1 MILKGSTTSSISH
14 AGRLANHLLSER
26 DNDHL
31 QVLEIAGQQTDDPK
45 QAMLFMHGAVTLT
58 RGKKG
63 LFQVSINPEEGEVMT
78 HEQWDDAVVRVEK
91 EFGLIGQ
98 PRIIVEHIKE
108 GRQHR
113 HIVWQRTNYET
124 EKLVPINDYKTRL
137 VKQAREMERD
147 YGHRIVNDQ
156 TIGPKFDQAAH
167 RQAKRLQKKDDQALD
182 PKNRSAFIR
191 QAWERSENADDFV
204 KALKDGGLELAQ
216 GNKARMVLLHSETG
230 EIIKGSLGRHLKCP
244 DKGIV
249 RAAELR
255 EWANGLSAPLQDVE
269 ATQERLKAQ
278 DRQEPRTQGLDDRDA
293 EIWDRE
299 KNEVRQQNEL
309 LDAAHEAAQHVV
321 DTIAEK
327 GKGEIR
333 QPDPQVRESVNLRQE
348 FMDAGHEYKAAI
360 DEWDAKE
367 KAKENAAKAAK
378 GKQLKPEFKQ
388 ESTRTEPEGY
398 QSVAEELD
406 RQQALTEVPHRRRLE
421 QEEKTRSY
429 YRIEEQEKL
438 LAEEEARLGKM
449 GVFGRFSGKRKE
461 QQGKI
466 DALRKTLEDARRRQA
481 ESLQHISSQYETEI
495 AQAAANQNSSPSP
508 EHEKTPETEE
518 EYDARMLRE
527 MNKRREGPDRDI
539 GPAL

>member
-14 AGRLANHLLSER
+14 AGRLANHLLNER
-26 DNDHL
+26 DNDQV

-108 GRQHR
+108 GRKHR

-124 EKLVPINDYKTRL
+124 EKLVVINDYKTRL

-147 YGHRIVNDQ
+147 YGHRIVNDYA
-156 TIGPKFDQAAH
+156 IGPKFDQAAH

-191 QAWERSENADDFV
+191 EAWERSENADDFV

-269 ATQERLKAQ
+269 ATQERLKANKDQ
-278 DRQEPRTQGLDDRDA
+278 WDDVKENRTEKEKKALSKEDVTMEKQPEVWDRDQYAA
-293 EIWDRE
+293 EQIIRDSDAGIEHAKAIEQDEKEQRAFARNYRSYAAEMDPVLKKERKTDQERREHTDQMEEYYQVEAKQKKLLRLKKERLKYNKGIRATIAFKSERE
-299 KNEVRQQNEL
+299 KLDQQIWALEKGMENIEQRQ
-309 LDAAHEAAQHVV
+309 AEAKGKLERQ
-321 DTIAEK
+321 IAEK
-327 GKGEIR
+327 
-333 QPDPQVRESVNLRQE
+333 
-348 FMDAGHEYKAAI
+348 DAAN
-360 DEWDAKE
+360 
-367 KAKENAAKAAK
+367 EN
-378 GKQLKPEFKQ
+378 
-388 ESTRTEPEGY
+388 T
-398 QSVAEELD
+398 D
-406 RQQALTEVPHRRRLE
+406 LT
-421 QEEKTRSY
+421 K
-429 YRIEEQEKL
+429 K
-438 LAEEEARLGKM
+438 
-449 GVFGRFSGKRKE
+449 KR
-461 QQGKI
+461 
-466 DALRKTLEDARRRQA
+466 DLRRQA
-481 ESLQHISSQYETEI
+481 I
-495 AQAAANQNSSPSP
+495 
-508 EHEKTPETEE
+508 
-518 EYDARMLRE
+518 
-527 MNKRREGPDRDI
+527 RRKDQQRDKDRDL
-539 GPAL
+539 GYER